1 MRYFGTV
8 LIIVACAITCVF
20 SNAQE
25 SPSPAE
31 EQPPISPDKKWGYI
45 GGDTPKLVNLA
56 TGETVI
62 DFFEQR
68 NPVPRPQ
75 VRIRNCSGHRIQNDL
90 PSITAR
96 CTRII

>member
-31 EQPPISPDKKWGYI
+31 EQPSISPDKKWGYI
-45 GGDTPKLVNLA
+45 GGDTPKLV
-56 TGETVI
+56 
-62 DFFEQR
+62 
-68 NPVPRPQ
+68 
-75 VRIRNCSGHRIQNDL
+75 
-90 PSITAR
+90 
-96 CTRII
+96 